1 MLSALKKGSTGD
13 EDGRRF
19 RVWLTALGM
28 ASLAAAAVVLFK
40 HAAVDLPYR
49 YETLAAPA
57 PASGAAPG
65 GASQELSRVQV
76 VRTADDQ
83 VLAQADIAQSA
94 RGPVLVAWRAQVD
107 DPFLHMTVDPAE
119 AQAIA
124 AVLARYR
131 GSDTPVLAWWD
142 TSRQLRHFGA
152 GEVSFGSHFGLPLF
166 VPAQWQDLRSKVSNA
181 EAAFWKT
188 SRDAA
193 QEVEFREFV
202 GALVSDESEGVK
214 TLRKL
219 AQGRKAVLVL
229 HVRDILLLGQ
239 MEPKKVGVSFRDFS
253 DPGDVHRS
261 VRGVQDWLRE
271 DKGAAYTV
279 LKRPNNMLRAVAL
292 TDEATGNTL
301 AARLLPFVGNRQ
313 EDVVGLTLVYRAG
326 GFSVFELNPVGER

>member
-1 MLSALKKGSTGD
+1 
-13 EDGRRF
+13 
-19 RVWLTALGM
+19 
-28 ASLAAAAVVLFK
+28 
-40 HAAVDLPYR
+40 
-49 YETLAAPA
+49 
-57 PASGAAPG
+57 
-65 GASQELSRVQV
+65 
-76 VRTADDQ
+76 
-83 VLAQADIAQSA
+83 
-94 RGPVLVAWRAQVD
+94 
-107 DPFLHMTVDPAE
+107 
-119 AQAIA
+119 
-124 AVLARYR
+124 
-131 GSDTPVLAWWD
+131 VLAWWD

-166 VPAQWQDLRSKVSNA
+166 VPEPWRELRSKVSDA

-193 QEVEFREFV
+193 QELEFREFV

-239 MEPKKVGVSFRDFS
+239 MEPKKAGVSFRDFA

-271 DKGAAYTV
+271 DSSAAYTV
-279 LKRPNNMLRAVAL
+279 LKLPNNMLRAVAL

-326 GFSVFELNPVGER
+326 GFSVFELDAVVER